1 MVVERKKVYLCAG
14 DTNARSSSSSTTTGE
29 EELGSF
35 FFLIVFFI
43 GLCSYRC
50 SEDEG
55 LILCF
60 CLWDANVTSSDWGAL
75 KLVASEK
82 RRED

>member
-1 MVVERKKVYLCAG
+1 
-14 DTNARSSSSSTTTGE
+14 
-29 EELGSF
+29 
-35 FFLIVFFI
+35 
-43 GLCSYRC
+43 LCSYRC

-82 RRED
+82 RREE